1 MTSGRERLCDQARMI
16 RMNGWITELETNVI
30 KKRMMDEN
38 SDKNGQN
45 IGKDDDDDQ
54 GEATENEC
62 EDLVNVLENNVTL
75 SFENVERMSE
85 EKKIMH
91 NLNEE
96 VNGFK
101 KVDRNS
107 FKDWAMEVNAKNL
120 NLTILPT
127 PIG

>member
-1 MTSGRERLCDQARMI
+1 
-16 RMNGWITELETNVI
+16 MNGLLTEIEMNVI
-30 KKRMMDEN
+30 KKRTMDEN

-45 IGKDDDDDQ
+45 IGKDDDDDDQ
-54 GEATENEC
+54 REATENEC
-62 EDLVNVLENNVTL
+62 EGLVNVLENNGTL
-75 SFENVERMSE
+75 SFKNVEGMSE
-85 EKKIMH
+85 EKKLMH

-107 FKDWAMEVNAKNL
+107 LKDWAIEVNAKNL

>member
-1 MTSGRERLCDQARMI
+1 
-16 RMNGWITELETNVI
+16 MNGLLTETEMNVI
-30 KKRMMDEN
+30 KKRTMDEN

-45 IGKDDDDDQ
+45 IGKDDDDDDQ
-54 GEATENEC
+54 REATENEC
-62 EDLVNVLENNVTL
+62 EGLVNVLENNGTL
-75 SFENVERMSE
+75 SFKNVEGMSE
-85 EKKIMH
+85 EKKLMH

-107 FKDWAMEVNAKNL
+107 LKDWAIEVNAKNL

>member
-1 MTSGRERLCDQARMI
+1 
-16 RMNGWITELETNVI
+16 MNGLLTEIEMNVI
-30 KKRMMDEN
+30 KKRTMDEN

-54 GEATENEC
+54 REATENEC
-62 EDLVNVLENNVTL
+62 EGLVNVLENNGTL
-75 SFENVERMSE
+75 SSKNVEGMSE
-85 EKKIMH
+85 EKKLMH

-107 FKDWAMEVNAKNL
+107 LKDWAIEVNAKNL

>member
-1 MTSGRERLCDQARMI
+1 
-16 RMNGWITELETNVI
+16 MNGWIKELETNVI

>member
-1 MTSGRERLCDQARMI
+1 M
-16 RMNGWITELETNVI
+16 
-30 KKRMMDEN
+30 
-38 SDKNGQN
+38 
-45 IGKDDDDDQ
+45 
-54 GEATENEC
+54 
-62 EDLVNVLENNVTL
+62 NVLENNVTL
-75 SFENVERMSE
+75 SFENVEGLSE

-101 KVDRNS
+101 KVNRNS
-107 FKDWAMEVNAKNL
+107 LKDWAMEVNAKNL

>member
-1 MTSGRERLCDQARMI
+1 
-16 RMNGWITELETNVI
+16 MNGLLTEIEMNII
-30 KKRMMDEN
+30 KKRTMDQN

-45 IGKDDDDDQ
+45 IGKDDDDQ
-54 GEATENEC
+54 REATENEC
-62 EDLVNVLENNVTL
+62 EGLVNVLENNVTL
-75 SFENVERMSE
+75 SFENVEGLSE

-101 KVDRNS
+101 KVNRNS
-107 FKDWAMEVNAKNL
+107 LKDWAMEVNAKNL